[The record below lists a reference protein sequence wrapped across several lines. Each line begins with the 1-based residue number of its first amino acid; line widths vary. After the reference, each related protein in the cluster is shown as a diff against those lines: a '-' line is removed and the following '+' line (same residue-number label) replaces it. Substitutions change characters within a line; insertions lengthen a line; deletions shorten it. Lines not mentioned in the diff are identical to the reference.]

1 MDKSSINPYENAW
14 NLFKQMTKEYMY
26 DRKYLTKRDVQHII
40 KTIDRSI
47 SVHEKFHGNDEKTPN
62 L

>member
-1 MDKSSINPYENAW
+1 MDTQVNPYENAW
-14 NLFKQMTKEYMY
+14 NLFKQMAKEYMY
-26 DRKYLTKRDVQHII
+26 DRQYLTKRDVQHII

-47 SVHEKFHGNDEKTPN
+47 SVYEEFHEDDKKTRN